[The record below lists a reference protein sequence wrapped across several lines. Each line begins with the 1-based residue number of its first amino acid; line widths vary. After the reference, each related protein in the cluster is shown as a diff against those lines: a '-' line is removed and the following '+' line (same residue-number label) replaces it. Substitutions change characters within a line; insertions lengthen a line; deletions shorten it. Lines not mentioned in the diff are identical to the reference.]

1 MLYSTMRRARTPLP
15 SRHSERRGDSFSSRP
30 RLRGRVASQSKNPS
44 SRLLALKT
52 PVPHTSVLRVWTLGP
67 IAAIIAAAKDL
78 VSMLSDPTKK
88 SAHLIEST
96 EHQATCFHI
105 HAHTFP
111 GSPVDSAFY
120 ELGTGGIVGS
130 DCEPASKSLHR
141 PKAVSHGGA
150 DIVVMRK
157 KLPKYVAAAFRPP
170 S

>member
-1 MLYSTMRRARTPLP
+1 
-15 SRHSERRGDSFSSRP
+15 
-30 RLRGRVASQSKNPS
+30 
-44 SRLLALKT
+44 
-52 PVPHTSVLRVWTLGP
+52 LGP